1 MLRLFLLEEN
11 QIEFSEIKNQIDG
24 NLSPFKEILDR
35 SHYGDYSFSINENE
49 VIYFKDIYD
58 LTINLSNY
66 GHFHLFY
73 KKEGFNKDEMI
84 DKVYELKGSED
95 PLNSL
100 FSLIEDNN
108 PLFILFK
115 SRKGASVNKDE
126 VVNSYNL
133 NIPFLYDEKEEA
145 ITEKKKEEEHLSPLQ
160 LLARNKFHFLLLLV
174 STILFSSSIPLAVL
188 NINANNA
195 LWIFLIIC
203 SLIGVAMT
211 EYDYYDYF
219 KKGGLKT
226 LFFLLS
232 SIDNLLGLIA
242 GSLVFVIFY
251 NISNKPDPDPG
262 LKHYLIVGILLS
274 LSAIILVIGL
284 TYAFTHFKRK
294 RPEGRL

>member
-160 LLARNKFHFLLLLV
+160 LLVGNKFHFLLLLV